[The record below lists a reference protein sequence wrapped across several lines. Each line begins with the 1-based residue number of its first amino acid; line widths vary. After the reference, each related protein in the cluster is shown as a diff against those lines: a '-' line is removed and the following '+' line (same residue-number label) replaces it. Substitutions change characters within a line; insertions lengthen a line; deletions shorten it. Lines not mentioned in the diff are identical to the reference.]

1 MHQNIKEIAPKLKEA
16 LSVMFSTYEGLDIS
30 SNVVLTSIENEM
42 ILVSRRVFNE
52 ENFLIDDKMLEFI
65 VKVSLQIMMFKN
77 EIRID

>member
-1 MHQNIKEIAPKLKEA
+1 MHQNIKEVAPKLKEA

-52 ENFLIDDKMLEFI
+52 ENFLIDEKTSEFI
-65 VKVSLQIMMFKN
+65 VKVSLPANVKFTKVIK
-77 EIRID
+77 